1 MYLFIAAW
9 DISWAGLMFVVASEI
24 LPSAI
29 RGVGMGLSIFAFWLA
44 LFVTEISFQS
54 MWVAMTIP
62 GTFAFYACMTAL
74 VLVFVY
80 VYVPETKGESLEEIT
95 EKFRLKRDPPSTQ
108 LHTMNTLGSVST
120 MIGGST
126 KMTESSSGPVSPTT
140 YGKQL
145 MGRGDRLESDC

>member
-54 MWVAMTIP
+54 MWGAMTIP
-62 GTFAFYACMTAL
+62 GTFAFYACMSAL

-95 EKFRLKRDPPSTQ
+95 EKFRLKRDPASTQ
-108 LHTMNTLGSVST
+108 LRTMNTVGSVT
-120 MIGGST
+120 AMVDGST
-126 KMTESSSGPVSPTT
+126 KTTEDVSGIVSATT
-140 YGKQL
+140 YGKQT
-145 MGRGDRLESDC
+145 MEHANTVESES